1 MGMSFHDEASMV
13 EVMGSFLHFTPDSS
27 DPDSIP
33 EMGSISQER
42 KDESD
47 DCIAGSDDIQIMVAE
62 RWTYIERLRTQAAR
76 SEAIVI
82 SVDIVDREQH
92 PPHSYLDCY
101 HHRRVPL
108 FL

>member
-42 KDESD
+42 RDESD

-62 RWTYIERLRTQAAR
+62 R
-76 SEAIVI
+76 
-82 SVDIVDREQH
+82 
-92 PPHSYLDCY
+92 
-101 HHRRVPL
+101 
-108 FL
+108 